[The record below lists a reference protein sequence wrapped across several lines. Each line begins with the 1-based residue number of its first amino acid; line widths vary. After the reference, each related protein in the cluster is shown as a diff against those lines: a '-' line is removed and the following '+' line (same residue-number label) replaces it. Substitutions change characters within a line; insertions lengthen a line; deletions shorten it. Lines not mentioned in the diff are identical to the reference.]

1 MPPFCN
7 DSRRAT
13 AANNP
18 QWKALTPLR
27 SLRNRKRQTQVSNP
41 KIHGTHRNP
50 RETSAPPTRRMTFS
64 TLSPVCI
71 HLCWQRFPKL
81 RGQKSACKSSAR
93 SVLVNAPGSTNAIGP
108 TARGKSTLTMH
119 QAFRPCGRDLAEFSE
134 MMRWVFPV
142 KLTPNRPTSALPVI
156 FRSGQRQTEK
166 GKGDDKSRTT
176 IAGDPFYRE
185 WLCGAGQ
192 GCRGR
197 ILERLY
203 IDNCLPLTVEL
214 FHQLAFFILS
224 CKPISY
230 CRFKRI
236 DVYIL

>member
-1 MPPFCN
+1 MLSCSASSGEFCWHSHWKN
-7 DSRRAT
+7 ESRAHSLPNNCRNISIPLKT
-13 AANNP
+13 AAFR
-18 QWKALTPLR
+18 R
-27 SLRNRKRQTQVSNP
+27 SLMDGRQP
-41 KIHGTHRNP
+41 
-50 RETSAPPTRRMTFS
+50 
-64 TLSPVCI
+64 L
-71 HLCWQRFPKL
+71 
-81 RGQKSACKSSAR
+81 
-93 SVLVNAPGSTNAIGP
+93 
-108 TARGKSTLTMH
+108 
-119 QAFRPCGRDLAEFSE
+119 
-134 MMRWVFPV
+134 
-142 KLTPNRPTSALPVI
+142 PNRVTSELPVI
-156 FRSGQRQTEK
+156 LPQWATANRERQGALTE
-166 GKGDDKSRTT
+166 SRTT

-214 FHQLAFFILS
+214 FRQLAFFILS

>member
-1 MPPFCN
+1 MASMPPVN
-7 DSRRAT
+7 DWVNVAAVRSEFPVILPQWAT
-13 AANNP
+13 ANRER
-18 QWKALTPLR
+18 QGALT
-27 SLRNRKRQTQVSNP
+27 
-41 KIHGTHRNP
+41 
-50 RETSAPPTRRMTFS
+50 E
-64 TLSPVCI
+64 
-71 HLCWQRFPKL
+71 
-81 RGQKSACKSSAR
+81 
-93 SVLVNAPGSTNAIGP
+93 
-108 TARGKSTLTMH
+108 
-119 QAFRPCGRDLAEFSE
+119 
-134 MMRWVFPV
+134 
-142 KLTPNRPTSALPVI
+142 
-156 FRSGQRQTEK
+156 
-166 GKGDDKSRTT
+166 SRTT

>member
-1 MPPFCN
+1 MFSSEAIERHERPGF
-7 DSRRAT
+7 RRRTDVCIARSGRVVRLLVPNPGYFRVARDTSAVAT
-13 AANNP
+13 ANRER
-18 QWKALTPLR
+18 QGALT
-27 SLRNRKRQTQVSNP
+27 
-41 KIHGTHRNP
+41 
-50 RETSAPPTRRMTFS
+50 E
-64 TLSPVCI
+64 
-71 HLCWQRFPKL
+71 
-81 RGQKSACKSSAR
+81 
-93 SVLVNAPGSTNAIGP
+93 
-108 TARGKSTLTMH
+108 
-119 QAFRPCGRDLAEFSE
+119 
-134 MMRWVFPV
+134 
-142 KLTPNRPTSALPVI
+142 
-156 FRSGQRQTEK
+156 
-166 GKGDDKSRTT
+166 SRTT

>member
-1 MPPFCN
+1 MRHLAGSSASC
-7 DSRRAT
+7 RRAVG
-13 AANNP
+13 
-18 QWKALTPLR
+18 LMLSR
-27 SLRNRKRQTQVSNP
+27 YDVVGSLRF
-41 KIHGTHRNP
+41 G
-50 RETSAPPTRRMTFS
+50 
-64 TLSPVCI
+64 
-71 HLCWQRFPKL
+71 
-81 RGQKSACKSSAR
+81 
-93 SVLVNAPGSTNAIGP
+93 
-108 TARGKSTLTMH
+108 
-119 QAFRPCGRDLAEFSE
+119 FRPDCRQPL
-134 MMRWVFPV
+134 
-142 KLTPNRPTSALPVI
+142 PNRVTSELPVI
-156 FRSGQRQTEK
+156 LSQSATANRERQGALTE
-166 GKGDDKSRTT
+166 SRTT

-214 FHQLAFFILS
+214 FRQLAFFILS

>member
-1 MPPFCN
+1 MNSPHTGFQMTRPVN
-7 DSRRAT
+7 TRAFSGT
-13 AANNP
+13 NP
-18 QWKALTPLR
+18 TGEL
-27 SLRNRKRQTQVSNP
+27 
-41 KIHGTHRNP
+41 I
-50 RETSAPPTRRMTFS
+50 TS
-64 TLSPVCI
+64 
-71 HLCWQRFPKL
+71 
-81 RGQKSACKSSAR
+81 G
-93 SVLVNAPGSTNAIGP
+93 
-108 TARGKSTLTMH
+108 
-119 QAFRPCGRDLAEFSE
+119 
-134 MMRWVFPV
+134 
-142 KLTPNRPTSALPVI
+142 LPVI
-156 FRSGQRQTEK
+156 LPQWATANRERQGALTE
-166 GKGDDKSRTT
+166 SRTT

-214 FHQLAFFILS
+214 FRQLAFFILS

>member
-1 MPPFCN
+1 MAFNGN
-7 DSRRAT
+7 DAALLLQVFEDRAPAAYFGKREHDVYASDGIHVSRVLAGFLAIELRGGNSGLDPSQECREIAEDNIVDCQRDFWPGITSDWLVILPQWAT
-13 AANNP
+13 ANRER
-18 QWKALTPLR
+18 QGALT
-27 SLRNRKRQTQVSNP
+27 
-41 KIHGTHRNP
+41 
-50 RETSAPPTRRMTFS
+50 E
-64 TLSPVCI
+64 
-71 HLCWQRFPKL
+71 
-81 RGQKSACKSSAR
+81 
-93 SVLVNAPGSTNAIGP
+93 
-108 TARGKSTLTMH
+108 
-119 QAFRPCGRDLAEFSE
+119 
-134 MMRWVFPV
+134 
-142 KLTPNRPTSALPVI
+142 
-156 FRSGQRQTEK
+156 
-166 GKGDDKSRTT
+166 SRTT